1 MAQSGM
7 LPAWLKITVGSEDAP
22 IAAILMCLIFQY
34 GLFIAEYMPEED
46 VVSMIFPIGVLAAC
60 FSYLG
65 VLCSFISFKTRFSGM
80 GRLLT
85 IPFWVCFFGLA
96 VFLLEFVVVI
106 VYDPQKVVA
115 NSFFFLFLFVLSLY
129 YFLVVRNT
137 QFFSKEEQDKFFK
150 AYILNANKKRTSNR
164 KSKKSGLLGAIAAS
178 ASGIFGS
185 QSKIRDASSKQ
196 RSGSSSA
203 VALHDNNR
211 KVAPLPS
218 GGDVAMGSLAGKK
231 SRVQPVQE
239 VRQAALVD

>member
-1 MAQSGM
+1 MGVVCNKQT
-7 LPAWLKITVGSEDAP
+7 LPVGPLAKRE
-22 IAAILMCLIFQY
+22 
-34 GLFIAEYMPEED
+34 AESKTS
-46 VVSMIFPIGVLAAC
+46 VV
-60 FSYLG
+60 
-65 VLCSFISFKTRFSGM
+65 K
-80 GRLLT
+80 
-85 IPFWVCFFGLA
+85 
-96 VFLLEFVVVI
+96 
-106 VYDPQKVVA
+106 
-115 NSFFFLFLFVLSLY
+115 LS
-129 YFLVVRNT
+129 
-137 QFFSKEEQDKFFK
+137 
-150 AYILNANKKRTSNR
+150 ANKKRTSNR